1 MLTELECVFKEY
13 LTKKSLFELKIYA
26 VNAFTKIESEHENEI
41 SKCQSICNEKLQNI
55 SQIQVIS
62 SSDLNLFH
70 DIFKDLNS
78 ENIATFMT
86 ELKHSLNCL
95 KSYLCEYEI
104 IVDLIEFISNPSDN
118 RKVKLYLSDQENQE
132 KSVTLRGHTRPVFCI
147 QILSSSKVITGS
159 GDNTIK
165 IWDLPTRQ
173 CIGTLVGHQN
183 AISHLK
189 MSDDN
194 LISVSV
200 DKTIKL
206 WDLNQGFCVKT
217 LIGHQSLIL
226 CIKLL
231 VNDILVSG
239 SFDKTIK
246 VNDFRNR
253 KILVIL

>member
-1 MLTELECVFKEY
+1 MLTELDCAFKEY

-26 VNAFTKIESEHENEI
+26 VNTFTQIECEPENEI
-41 SKCQSICNEKLQNI
+41 SKCQAVFNEKLQNI
-55 SQIQVIS
+55 SQIHVIS
-62 SSDLNLFH
+62 STDLNLFH
-70 DIFKDLNS
+70 EIFKDLNC
-78 ENIATFMT
+78 ENIATFMM

-95 KSYLCEYEI
+95 KSYLSEYEI
-104 IVDLIEFISNPSDN
+104 IINLIEFISNPSDN
-118 RKVKLYLSDQENQE
+118 SKVKLYFSNQENQE
-132 KSVTLRGHTRPVFCI
+132 KSVTLRGHTRPIFCI
-147 QILSSSKVITGS
+147 QILSSSKIITGS

-165 IWDLPTRQ
+165 IWDLQTRQ
-173 CIGTLVGHQN
+173 CIGTLEGHQN

-206 WDLNQGFCVKT
+206 WDLNQGFCTKT

-226 CIKLL
+226 CVKLL
-231 VNDILVSG
+231 VNDILISG

-246 VNDFRNR
+246 VNDFLNQ
-253 KILVIL
+253 KI